1 MKSKLILYY
10 EFILFVLT
18 LLAITAIFINDPLLK
33 TIDIIV
39 YAIFVTD
46 VTVRLLLSK
55 NKIKFI
61 QNNIWDFIAIIPFDS
76 IFKVARLIRL
86 FKLLRCLS
94 ILKRYTP
101 TVLNILN
108 QHGLMNALVF
118 ITITITSLSVPVY
131 LVEPNIK
138 TYGDALWWAVVTTT
152 TVGYGDLSPSTIVG
166 RVIGFILMISG
177 IGVIG
182 LLTSSLASHFIR
194 KKPQS
199 NNTIEFLKEE
209 INRIEDLSNNDIE
222 RICLMLKT
230 FKK

>member
-1 MKSKLILYY
+1 
-10 EFILFVLT
+10 
-18 LLAITAIFINDPLLK
+18 
-33 TIDIIV
+33 
-39 YAIFVTD
+39 
-46 VTVRLLLSK
+46 
-55 NKIKFI
+55 
-61 QNNIWDFIAIIPFDS
+61 
-76 IFKVARLIRL
+76 
-86 FKLLRCLS
+86 
-94 ILKRYTP
+94 
-101 TVLNILN
+101 
-108 QHGLMNALVF
+108 MNALVF
-118 ITITITSLSVPVY
+118 ITVTITSLSVPVY

-166 RVIGFILMISG
+166 RVILMISG

-199 NNTIEFLKEE
+199 NNTIEFLTEE

>member
-33 TIDIIV
+33 TID
-39 YAIFVTD
+39 
-46 VTVRLLLSK
+46 
-55 NKIKFI
+55 I

-118 ITITITSLSVPVY
+118 ITVTITSLSVPVY

-152 TVGYGDLSPSTIVG
+152 TVGYGKNL
-166 RVIGFILMISG
+166 
-177 IGVIG
+177 
-182 LLTSSLASHFIR
+182 
-194 KKPQS
+194 
-199 NNTIEFLKEE
+199 
-209 INRIEDLSNNDIE
+209 NRI
-222 RICLMLKT
+222 T
-230 FKK
+230 Q

>member
-118 ITITITSLSVPVY
+118 ITVTITSLSVPVY

-138 TYGDALWWAVVTTT
+138 NLRRCSM
-152 TVGYGDLSPSTIVG
+152 VGSC
-166 RVIGFILMISG
+166 
-177 IGVIG
+177 
-182 LLTSSLASHFIR
+182 
-194 KKPQS
+194 
-199 NNTIEFLKEE
+199 
-209 INRIEDLSNNDIE
+209 NNDNCWI
-222 RICLMLKT
+222 RRFISFNNCRQSDWIYSYDIGNWSYRAFNK
-230 FKK
+230 FSS